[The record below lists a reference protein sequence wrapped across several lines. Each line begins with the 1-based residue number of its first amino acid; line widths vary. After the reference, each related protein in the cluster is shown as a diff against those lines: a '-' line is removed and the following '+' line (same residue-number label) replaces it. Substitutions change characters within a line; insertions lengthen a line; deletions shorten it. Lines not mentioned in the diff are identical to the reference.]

1 MIRGGLIGGAGVGA
15 YRGVNQMFGG
25 KIPLGS
31 IKPMDP
37 YNRPASNYDVNSL
50 TRSNNNRE
58 LAPIPYGESP
68 SLHGYN
74 SEVPTYDSSNEN
86 PHIDD
91 LRHPTQNTKEAFYKK
106 GEDSQQQ
113 VDGWKS
119 LSGGSQIHTG
129 KGLFNFSNPY
139 ARGKD
144 VYYHGSNPSNYKSI
158 RDQGIKTM
166 GEMKDQGKSMIGSVL
181 DNEAFEKSKNM
192 AFITSDSSAAR

>member
-25 KIPLGS
+25 KIPLAS

-50 TRSNNNRE
+50 TRSNKNRE

-74 SEVPTYDSSNEN
+74 SEGPA
-86 PHIDD
+86 
-91 LRHPTQNTKEAFYKK
+91 QNTKEAFYKN

-119 LSGGSQIHTG
+119 LSGGSHIHTG
-129 KGLFNFSNPY
+129 KKLFNFSNPY

-144 VYYHGSNPSNYKSI
+144 VY
-158 RDQGIKTM
+158 
-166 GEMKDQGKSMIGSVL
+166 
-181 DNEAFEKSKNM
+181 
-192 AFITSDSSAAR
+192 